1 MKELKGDL
9 LSIKTAARKLFFRSP
24 EYSFMQIVYEKEQAT
39 KGPVKYMIRGPNID
53 WGVITLAPGES
64 MTPHFHKEVEETFYI
79 LEGVTTILVKDKNQ
93 EIEAPAGTAIRLEPT
108 EQHGLKNKGSI
119 HTKMVFIKHI
129 YRPVD
134 KVDC

>member
-1 MKELKGDL
+1 
-9 LSIKTAARKLFFRSP
+9 
-24 EYSFMQIVYEKEQAT
+24 MQIVKEVEQEA

-64 MTPHFHKEVEETFYI
+64 MTPHFHQEVEETFYI
-79 LEGVTTILVKDKNQ
+79 IEGTTTIVVKDKNK

-108 EQHGLKNKGSI
+108 EQHGLKNAGKI
-119 HTKMVFIKHI
+119 PTKMVFIKHI
-129 YRPVD
+129 YRPKD